1 MIAVEQENMSLPK
14 RCIAAVVFLVVAG
27 LKPIAG
33 QYAQPEFRIAVVP
46 SVVIVKQGDAASVT
60 VTITCNS
67 SDLGASADCIS
78 WPKFDFYLSQLPDG
92 VHAQTVPGRVGPN
105 TIAISASSGAILGS
119 FPLQVTVTGGNTA
132 QVQTVALN
140 VRPAPGAPAP
150 TVVREPVVVQ
160 PPTPILRWEHRV
172 AVAKTEEEFDRMANQ
187 MGQDAWELVNVIT
200 RQNHGVTELV
210 GFFKR
215 PKR

>member
-1 MIAVEQENMSLPK
+1 MLLTKQ
-14 RCIAAVVFLVVAG
+14 CISAVVFLVFAG
-27 LKPIAG
+27 FLPIVG

-46 SVVIVKQGDAASVT
+46 SFVVVMEGGEESVT

-140 VRPAPGAPAP
+140 VRPAPAALST

-200 RQNHGVTELV
+200 RQNNGATELV
-210 GFFKR
+210 GFFNR

>member
-1 MIAVEQENMSLPK
+1 MIAVEQENMLLPK

-78 WPKFDFYLSQLPDG
+78 WPKFDFYLSKLPDG

-105 TIAISASSGAILGS
+105 TIAISASSGALLGS
-119 FPLQVTVTGGNTA
+119 FPLQVTFTA
-132 QVQTVALN
+132 RITATPHTISLII
-140 VRPAPGAPAP
+140 PPSL
-150 TVVREPVVVQ
+150 
-160 PPTPILRWEHRV
+160 PPTP
-172 AVAKTEEEFDRMANQ
+172 
-187 MGQDAWELVNVIT
+187 
-200 RQNHGVTELV
+200 
-210 GFFKR
+210 
-215 PKR
+215 

>member
-1 MIAVEQENMSLPK
+1 MSLPK
-14 RCIAAVVFLVVAG
+14 RSIAAVVLVVLAA

-33 QYAQPEFRIAVVP
+33 QDLHQPEFRIAVVP
-46 SVVIVKQGDAASVT
+46 SVVIVKQGDAASLT

-78 WPKFDFYLSQLPDG
+78 LPKFDFYLSQLPDG
-92 VHAQTVPGRVGPN
+92 IHAQTVPGRVGPN

-140 VRPAPGAPAP
+140 VRPASAAPST